1 MPTFR
6 TTHELEDAINK
17 GLMKTVQSG
26 SIKAEK
32 IIEKL
37 NKGGIYNALELAD
50 IFNISI
56 EKVAITCRILET
68 TEKIEMIPIN
78 HTRYYCKKH
87 LTNI

>member
-1 MPTFR
+1 MTQY
-6 TTHELEDAINK
+6 EL
-17 GLMKTVQSG
+17 M
-26 SIKAEK
+26 EK

-37 NKGGIYNALELAD
+37 NEGGIYNTLELAD

-56 EKVAITCRILET
+56 EKTAITCRTLEKI
-68 TEKIEMIPIN
+68 EKIEMIPIN